1 MDTVRASQ
9 ELMKMK
15 IRHKQLG
22 CVADNKNQRRSF
34 CMIATACVSHFG
46 LNDNCYL
53 LTVLRNFRD
62 QDLLV
67 TPEGTKLVNSYY
79 DLAPNIIE
87 KVNASPEASELWNE
101 IYQQISS
108 WVDLIERH
116 ETDAVVVR
124 YQEYLSSLINRL
136 FV

>member
-1 MDTVRASQ
+1 MRDDC
-9 ELMKMK
+9 
-15 IRHKQLG
+15 H
-22 CVADNKNQRRSF
+22 
-34 CMIATACVSHFG
+34 
-46 LNDNCYL
+46 L

-67 TPEGTKLVNSYY
+67 TPEGIKLVNSYY
-79 DLAPNIIE
+79 DLAPTFIE
-87 KVNASPEASELWNE
+87 KVNASPEADELWNE

-108 WVDLIERH
+108 WANLIERH
-116 ETDAVVVR
+116 ETKVVVVR